1 MKEHKRHTKRSK
13 IKCNLFNMTNYAQTE
28 GEFISTVITEISSC
42 ILIGE
47 AILIFQSK
55 LMFT

>member
-1 MKEHKRHTKRSK
+1 MKKHKRHMKRSK
-13 IKCNLFNMTNYAQTE
+13 IKCNSFNMTNYAQTE
-28 GEFISTVITEISSC
+28 GELISTVITEISYC

-55 LMFT
+55 FMFT